1 MRLGSSRV
9 AASDHRQHQADECQG
24 QVGRDRPAQAL
35 AGESQGDREPP
46 QPHGRRDTWPPPPG
60 LSRCWWTGQALD
72 HRPGGHAGQH
82 AQEPD
87 SDRGGEAAHRTV
99 PCLRTVAELL
109 GRPPS
114 GDCPHLRLSLRA
126 RQRSPT
132 PWSSPSSEGVMWT
145 HRRRLGVIAQASW
158 SPAGNGL
165 AGRARSHP
173 ATSHATTGPRQ
184 GRCACL
190 RDRLRRPLTRAR
202 AARAG
207 VHAAPRG
214 GRSQA
219 GRPRAPPQAIP
230 QECASS
236 SSGAE
241 EYRKEERGVTER
253 QAHGSQPVGVRSG
266 ETPGPRERG
275 LRRRARSRGRGGAR
289 RN

>member
-46 QPHGRRDTWPPPPG
+46 QPHGRRDTWLPPPG

-126 RQRSPT
+126 RQRSTT

-158 SPAGNGL
+158 PPAGSGL
-165 AGRARSHP
+165 AGGAGATSGPCPWPRTGRARSHP
-173 ATSHATTGPRQ
+173 ATAHAATGSRQ
-184 GRCACL
+184 GRFASLWDC
-190 RDRLRRPLTRAR
+190 LRRPLTRAR

-214 GRSQA
+214 GRHRA
-219 GRPRAPPQAIP
+219 G
-230 QECASS
+230 
-236 SSGAE
+236 
-241 EYRKEERGVTER
+241 
-253 QAHGSQPVGVRSG
+253 
-266 ETPGPRERG
+266 
-275 LRRRARSRGRGGAR
+275 RRRAPHAGRRHDSGRIRGLPDGR
-289 RN
+289 

>member
-46 QPHGRRDTWPPPPG
+46 QPHGRRDTWLPPPG

-126 RQRSPT
+126 RQRSTT

-145 HRRRLGVIAQASW
+145 HRRRLGVIAEASW
-158 SPAGNGL
+158 PPAGNGL
-165 AGRARSHP
+165 AGGAG
-173 ATSHATTGPRQ
+173 ATSGPLPLAADRPCSQPPGHGPRHH
-184 GRCACL
+184 
-190 RDRLRRPLTRAR
+190 RA
-202 AARAG
+202 AARALCVPPG
-207 VHAAPRG
+207 LPAAALDPGPG
-214 GRSQA
+214 GA
-219 GRPRAPPQAIP
+219 GRRPRRPPGRPATGRP
-230 QECASS
+230 AASPPRRPT
-236 SSGAE
+236 A
-241 EYRKEERGVTER
+241 RFRPDQGV
-253 QAHGSQPVGVRSG
+253 A
-266 ETPGPRERG
+266 
-275 LRRRARSRGRGGAR
+275 
-289 RN
+289 